1 MAEHNRLGKWG
12 EEEVIAHLVKNGYA
26 IVEHNWRMNHLEI
39 DIIASK
45 GRDIVFVEVKTRR
58 EKGSRPEDAI
68 NARKI
73 SNMVRAANVYL
84 RAHRV
89 DLNARFD
96 VAAISGAPP
105 TTSNFS
111 TWRTPSAPPSAPTAD
126 SMTAESGRRM
136 PLWQY
141 VTSTPL

>member
-89 DLNARFD
+89 DLNVRFD
-96 VAAISGAPP
+96 VAAISGDPHDFELLYMEDA
-105 TTSNFS
+105 
-111 TWRTPSAPPSAPTAD
+111 APPSAPTAD
-126 SMTAESGRRM
+126 SHSAESGRRM
-136 PLWQY
+136 VLELCG
-141 VTSTPL
+141 TPTLL

>member
-1 MAEHNRLGKWG
+1 M
-12 EEEVIAHLVKNGYA
+12 KNGYA

-96 VAAISGAPP
+96 VAAISGAPHD
-105 TTSNFS
+105 FELLYMEDAF
-111 TWRTPSAPPSAPTAD
+111 RAPPSAPTAD

>member
-96 VAAISGAPP
+96 VAAISGAP

-111 TWRTPSAPPSAPTAD
+111 TWRTPSAPPLRTY
-126 SMTAESGRRM
+126 R
-136 PLWQY
+136 
-141 VTSTPL
+141 

>member
-73 SNMVRAANVYL
+73 STMRNTDTPLMKSNIATERG
-84 RAHRV
+84 
-89 DLNARFD
+89 DD
-96 VAAISGAPP
+96 VAEDRYDWKID
-105 TTSNFS
+105 
-111 TWRTPSAPPSAPTAD
+111 R
-126 SMTAESGRRM
+126 GRRGIS
-136 PLWQY
+136 LQ
-141 VTSTPL
+141 SL

>member
-1 MAEHNRLGKWG
+1 MAEHNQLGKWG
-12 EEEVIAHLVKNGYA
+12 EEEVIAHLVKNEYA

-96 VAAISGAPP
+96 VAAISGDPHDFELLYMEDAFRAPP
-105 TTSNFS
+105 
-111 TWRTPSAPPSAPTAD
+111 PHL
-126 SMTAESGRRM
+126 
-136 PLWQY
+136 PLI
-141 VTSTPL
+141 P

>member
-1 MAEHNRLGKWG
+1 MAEHNQLGKWG
-12 EEEVIAHLVKNGYA
+12 EEEVTAHLVKNGYA

-96 VAAISGAPP
+96 VAAISGDPHDFELLYMEDAFRAPL
-105 TTSNFS
+105 
-111 TWRTPSAPPSAPTAD
+111 RTY
-126 SMTAESGRRM
+126 R
-136 PLWQY
+136 
-141 VTSTPL
+141 